1 MNRRIIGCFSFVTA
15 VLFSL
20 IVASTGLAQSQPFQA
35 SVTPDIAV
43 HDRNTMIEGLT
54 LSLWGE
60 NPQRALSLGIVNGST
75 GQSAGF
81 SWGLLLNYA
90 DSYKGVHWAAVNY
103 TQDSFLGWQS
113 GFINYTDTRLK
124 GVQTGWVNYAR
135 RFTGVQLGLV
145 NFAETAEAGLQVGI
159 VNVIRKNRWFSE
171 FPDGVAPGMVLVNW
185 RF

>member
-1 MNRRIIGCFSFVTA
+1 
-15 VLFSL
+15 
-20 IVASTGLAQSQPFQA
+20 
-35 SVTPDIAV
+35 
-43 HDRNTMIEGLT
+43 MIEGLT

-60 NPQRALSLGIVNGST
+60 NPQKALALGVVNGST

-81 SWGLLLNYA
+81 SWCLLLNYA
-90 DSYKGVHWAAVNY
+90 DSYKGVHWACVNY
-103 TQDSFLGWQS
+103 TQNDFLGWQS
-113 GFINYTDTRLK
+113 AFINYTDNPLK

-145 NFAETAEAGLQVGI
+145 NFAETGLQVGI

-171 FPDGVAPGMVLVNW
+171 FPDAAAPGMVLVNW